1 MSDIHFL
8 TETKRTVIGQAHISP
23 IQETAKPTSPPP
35 HVWVFQRPFHYE
47 ISFFCPTFTKKTIR
61 AKTTIYSHPFKIHP
75 WKRTCPLKRDYF
87 SREYI
92 FQPLIFRGHVSF
104 QGSMP
109 IFASHGLR
117 PTRQKKRKLTS
128 HAGNQQ
134 IDQMHALGPLQS
146 CSRLQ
151 RLHEVGSRHGY
162 VGIPTRHRF
171 HDQYREWLGYIYIF
185 LSTNI

>member
-117 PTRQKKRKLTS
+117 PTRQKNASWQVTLAINRSIKCTLLAHFKAVR
-128 HAGNQQ
+128 A
-134 IDQMHALGPLQS
+134 
-146 CSRLQ
+146 CSA
-151 RLHEVGSRHGY
+151 
-162 VGIPTRHRF
+162 
-171 HDQYREWLGYIYIF
+171 
-185 LSTNI
+185 STKWGHVMGT